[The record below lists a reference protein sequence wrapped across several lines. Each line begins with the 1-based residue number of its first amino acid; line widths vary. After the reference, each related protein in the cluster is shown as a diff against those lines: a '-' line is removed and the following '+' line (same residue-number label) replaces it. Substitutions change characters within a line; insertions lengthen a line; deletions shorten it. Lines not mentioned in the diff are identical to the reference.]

1 MRIIDQ
7 DPMVVIPELNEK
19 DLQKNLIIVLMHSR
33 FSNNDLLAYIVE
45 YPDALNWI
53 GIKIPEDMSFSP
65 WGCTRNKPIRL
76 IEYIKY
82 CWEHWHRSNPV
93 FYICESLQDIN
104 EVCNYYMIT
113 DINVINTLKD
123 QLVKVRE

>member
-1 MRIIDQ
+1 MRFITKN
-7 DPMVVIPELNEK
+7 PKEVVPDICEK
-19 DLQKNLIIVLMHSR
+19 DLQRNLILVFMHSR
-33 FSNNDLLAYIVE
+33 FSNNDLLAYIIE

-65 WGCTRNKPIRL
+65 WGCARNTPIHL

-82 CWEHWHRSNPV
+82 CWDHWHRSDPV
-93 FYICESLQDIN
+93 FYICESLQDIDK
-104 EVCNYYMIT
+104 VCEYYMIT

-123 QLVKVRE
+123 RLIKMKG